1 MKKVDRRSFLRLGAV
16 TGLAAGI
23 PVNAAADGALPA
35 SSEGLSQGVKNYV
48 RLGRTELKV
57 SDISFG
63 SFPLRHGEEH
73 VVHHAMDQ
81 GINYFSIIY
90 IILFVDDLFVGV
102 RSVYAAL
109 LSFHSVLTP
118 PVWSPSCMFVTPNR
132 CLFHL

>member
-1 MKKVDRRSFLRLGAV
+1 M

-23 PVNAAADGALPA
+23 PVNAAADGSSSA
-35 SSEGLSQGVKNYV
+35 SFQGSSQGVSQGVKNYV

-81 GINYFSIIY
+81 GITISIRRKAT
-90 IILFVDDLFVGV
+90 V
-102 RSVYAAL
+102 AAL
-109 LSFHSVLTP
+109 QRRSWGVL
-118 PVWSPSCMFVTPNR
+118 
-132 CLFHL
+132 

>member
-23 PVNAAADGALPA
+23 PVNAAADGSSSA
-35 SSEGLSQGVKNYV
+35 SFQGSSQGVKNYV

-73 VVHHAMDQ
+73 VVHYAMDQ
-81 GINYFSIIY
+81 GINYFDTAESY
-90 IILFVDDLFVGV
+90 GRGTSETV
-102 RSVYAAL
+102 RGRAL
-109 LSFHSVLTP
+109 KGK
-118 PVWSPSCMFVTPNR
+118 R
-132 CLFHL
+132 D